1 MDNIR
6 YIREGKHISQ
16 KQLAAAIGT
25 SQSAI
30 AAYEN
35 GQKTPKLET
44 LSRIADALELPYTPK
59 SVFVEL
65 YIDNEYQGLYQMS
78 EKTQIGTN
86 RIEITDLEE
95 LNEKENE
102 GIDLDS
108 LGVRMTKSNNK
119 FNSIS
124 IFTFNIVNKLCFC
137 SRK

>member
-44 LSRIADALELPYTPK
+44 LSRIADALDTSVLSLLPSEISEGSIIPSPEDRELLEAVSDLNTAGRK
-59 SVFVEL
+59 KVR
-65 YIDNEYQGLYQMS
+65 EYAA
-78 EKTQIGTN
+78 
-86 RIEITDLEE
+86 DL
-95 LNEKENE
+95 
-102 GIDLDS
+102 G
-108 LGVRMTKSNNK
+108 NNP
-119 FNSIS
+119 NY
-124 IFTFNIVNKLCFC
+124 
-137 SRK
+137 RK